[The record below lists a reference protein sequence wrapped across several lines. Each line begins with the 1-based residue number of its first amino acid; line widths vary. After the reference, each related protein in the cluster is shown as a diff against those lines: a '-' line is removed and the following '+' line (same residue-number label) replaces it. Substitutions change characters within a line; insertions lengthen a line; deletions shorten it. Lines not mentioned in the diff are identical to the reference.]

1 MHKDVLVL
9 TLLVG
14 GFDVRRVLVDLGSSV
29 DLLQMSVYKQMGY
42 SPFALENLGRFLF
55 GFNGDMTTFLGDILL
70 PVQAGPITLNVQFLM
85 ADDLSPYNA
94 IMGRAWLR
102 RMKVIHF
109 TYHQRVSYLIE
120 EGQVDLLGSQLVP
133 CQCYQVALDSGHP
146 TDEEAHME

>member
-1 MHKDVLVL
+1 MHEDALVL

-70 PVQAGPITLNVQFLM
+70 PVQAGSIT
-85 ADDLSPYNA
+85 
-94 IMGRAWLR
+94 
-102 RMKVIHF
+102 
-109 TYHQRVSYLIE
+109 
-120 EGQVDLLGSQLVP
+120 
-133 CQCYQVALDSGHP
+133 
-146 TDEEAHME
+146 

>member
-1 MHKDVLVL
+1 
-9 TLLVG
+9 
-14 GFDVRRVLVDLGSSV
+14 
-29 DLLQMSVYKQMGY
+29 
-42 SPFALENLGRFLF
+42 
-55 GFNGDMTTFLGDILL
+55 
-70 PVQAGPITLNVQFLM
+70 M
-85 ADDLSPYNA
+85 ADNLSPYNA

-120 EGQVDLLGSQLVP
+120 EGQVDLLGSQLVA